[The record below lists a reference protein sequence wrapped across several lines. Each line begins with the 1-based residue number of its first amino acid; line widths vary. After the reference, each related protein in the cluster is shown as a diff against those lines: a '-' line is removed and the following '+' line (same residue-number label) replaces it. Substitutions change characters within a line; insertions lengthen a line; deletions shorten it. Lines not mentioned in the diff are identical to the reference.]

1 MLHNDHKQKEIYL
14 LNKKIMNNT
23 KIEKLKRLLT
33 FFQDLIKYNKKDLI
47 AKENTIAY
55 IRKIVAE
62 IDKED

>member
-1 MLHNDHKQKEIYL
+1 
-14 LNKKIMNNT
+14 MNNT

-55 IRKIVAE
+55 IKKIVAE

>member
-55 IRKIVAE
+55 IKKIVAE

>member
-14 LNKKIMNNT
+14 LNRKIMNNT

-55 IRKIVAE
+55 IKKIVAE